1 MASVFGSY
9 HLSQPLDRCH
19 VRLKVKVAAA
29 AQHGPA
35 VPVLPSSSMVQYSEL
50 DPQIEFLQI
59 CFFLSAA
66 CWYQAAQT
74 KGISGNAALPS
85 IWKDF
90 LVTTWTCELP
100 SSPNAWFTSASR
112 PLHFPCQMLFRN
124 RAESLGSCWLFVG
137 VVQCVFFSCLC
148 CAGTSCS
155 WNYSW
160 PGVNSMHSFFM

>member
-1 MASVFGSY
+1 MSCATQGQGGCSCSTWTGSP
-9 HLSQPLDRCH
+9 SPA
-19 VRLKVKVAAA
+19 LKLY
-29 AQHGPA
+29 GP
-35 VPVLPSSSMVQYSEL
+35 VCEL